1 MKKEAL
7 ELVRKLF
14 HDLKWEIPYN
24 NLEDIF
30 NGAKSA
36 AKIFAK
42 QMAEETAHNIIQ
54 YLCQLY
60 DIEPQ
65 LPIEVEALI
74 NSTWAKEERESMENY
89 KI

>member
-14 HDLKWEIPYN
+14 HDLKWEIPHN

-42 QMAEETAHNIIQ
+42 QMAEDVKTSGLETIAMRSSWSD
-54 YLCQLY
+54 CATKPFS
-60 DIEPQ
+60 EAK
-65 LPIEVEALI
+65 VE
-74 NSTWAKEERESMENY
+74 SKM
-89 KI
+89 K

>member
-14 HDLKWEIPYN
+14 HDLKWEIPHN

-30 NGAKSA
+30 SGAKSV

-42 QMAEETAHNIIQ
+42 QMAEETG
-54 YLCQLY
+54 
-60 DIEPQ
+60 
-65 LPIEVEALI
+65 
-74 NSTWAKEERESMENY
+74 KEEKYEMLRSEID
-89 KI
+89 KITFNQI

>member
-14 HDLKWEIPYN
+14 HDLKWEIPHN

-36 AKIFAK
+36 AKIFAR
-42 QMAEETAHNIIQ
+42 QMVEETG
-54 YLCQLY
+54 
-60 DIEPQ
+60 
-65 LPIEVEALI
+65 
-74 NSTWAKEERESMENY
+74 KEEKYEMLRSEIDKLTFNQ
-89 KI
+89 I

>member
-14 HDLKWEIPYN
+14 HDLKWEIPHN

-36 AKIFAK
+36 AKVFATK
-42 QMAEETAHNIIQ
+42 MWEETG
-54 YLCQLY
+54 
-60 DIEPQ
+60 
-65 LPIEVEALI
+65 
-74 NSTWAKEERESMENY
+74 KEEKY
-89 KI
+89 KILYSEIEKIKFQMI

>member
-14 HDLKWEIPYN
+14 HDLKWEIPHY

-36 AKIFAK
+36 AKIFAR
-42 QMAEETAHNIIQ
+42 QMAEETG
-54 YLCQLY
+54 
-60 DIEPQ
+60 
-65 LPIEVEALI
+65 
-74 NSTWAKEERESMENY
+74 KEEKYEMLRSEIDKLTFN

>member
-14 HDLKWEIPYN
+14 HDLKWEIPHN

-42 QMAEETAHNIIQ
+42 QMAEETDKQEKYEMLHSE
-54 YLCQLY
+54 
-60 DIEPQ
+60 IE
-65 LPIEVEALI
+65 
-74 NSTWAKEERESMENY
+74 
-89 KI
+89 KITFNQI

>member
-14 HDLKWEIPYN
+14 HDLKWEIPHN

-36 AKIFAK
+36 AKIFTK
-42 QMAEETAHNIIQ
+42 QMAEETG
-54 YLCQLY
+54 
-60 DIEPQ
+60 
-65 LPIEVEALI
+65 
-74 NSTWAKEERESMENY
+74 KEEKYRMLRLEID
-89 KI
+89 KITFNQI

>member
-14 HDLKWEIPYN
+14 HDLKWEIPHN

-42 QMAEETAHNIIQ
+42 QMAEETDKQ
-54 YLCQLY
+54 EKYEMLRSE
-60 DIEPQ
+60 IE
-65 LPIEVEALI
+65 
-74 NSTWAKEERESMENY
+74 
-89 KI
+89 KITFNQI